1 MRLYY
6 TGIDYTGVNL
16 SRYKVAVVVTA
27 VVEILIV
34 TTAEVVISV
43 ISKLVVK

>member
-6 TGIDYTGVNL
+6 TGIDHTGVNL

-34 TTAEVVISV
+34 TAEVVIAV